1 MRENFT
7 IQEFRPQ
14 EQDQVQ
20 DIEGGNF
27 FKEVLNDIDRY
38 KNKIN

>member
-14 EQDQVQ
+14 EQDKVQ
-20 DIEGGNF
+20 DIEGGDF
-27 FKEVLNDIDRY
+27 FKEMLNDIDRY
-38 KNKIN
+38 KYKIN